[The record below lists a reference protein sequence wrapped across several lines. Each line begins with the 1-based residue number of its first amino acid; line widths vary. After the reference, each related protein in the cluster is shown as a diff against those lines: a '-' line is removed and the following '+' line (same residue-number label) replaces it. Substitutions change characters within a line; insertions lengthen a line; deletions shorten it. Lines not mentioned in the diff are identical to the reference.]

1 MLSITQPILEIIT
14 VFTAILSTGM
24 LLLFVFEM
32 STSVDQVKLRKN
44 REQKIISLER
54 KWLALKADNE
64 ELEEKVYYLENE
76 NRTMSHENF
85 THILTIDDLHTE
97 IGRLHRDDE
106 HVGENDR
113 LKIKYE
119 KLRIKCDMLKTEL
132 NLRNSQKETK
142 PNLIPI

>member
-76 NRTMSHENF
+76 NRTMSHEIF

-119 KLRIKCDMLKTEL
+119 KLRIKCDMLKAEL
-132 NLRNSQKETK
+132 KLRNSQKETK

>member
-76 NRTMSHENF
+76 NRTMSHEIF

-106 HVGENDR
+106 LVGENDR

-119 KLRIKCDMLKTEL
+119 KLRIKCDMLKAEL
-132 NLRNSQKETK
+132 KLRNSQKETK